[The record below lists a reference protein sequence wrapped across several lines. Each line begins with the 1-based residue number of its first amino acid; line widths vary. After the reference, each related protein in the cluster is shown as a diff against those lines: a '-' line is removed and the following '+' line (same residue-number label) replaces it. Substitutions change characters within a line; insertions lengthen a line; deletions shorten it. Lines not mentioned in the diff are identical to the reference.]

1 MWELTHL
8 GSGDLV
14 VEVGAYFWW
23 EERKDLRE
31 EVEEDRIKALVWQ
44 MFVVWEG
51 KLAVVILI
59 VLTQGAGEI
68 TVRHWDGYRASM

>member
-1 MWELTHL
+1 MRNWSSSVTVLMWELTHL

-31 EVEEDRIKALVWQ
+31 EVEEDRIKALV
-44 MFVVWEG
+44 
-51 KLAVVILI
+51 
-59 VLTQGAGEI
+59 
-68 TVRHWDGYRASM
+68 